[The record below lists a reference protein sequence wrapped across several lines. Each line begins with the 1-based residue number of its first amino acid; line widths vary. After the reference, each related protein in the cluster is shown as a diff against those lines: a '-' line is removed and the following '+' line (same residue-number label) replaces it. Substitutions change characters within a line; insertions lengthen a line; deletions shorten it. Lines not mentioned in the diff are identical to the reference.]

1 MRKVIKVIGKI
12 ILFIFVIFLLFV
24 AFWIGAYLFHRKHD
38 SVSTQ
43 VYQFAE
49 SSKELNN
56 PYRGFYSIYGFT
68 ISDEE
73 QDYEWHVSQYLCRD
87 TDELVLLQIN
97 LCNYADG
104 EISPKGMENLDAL
117 FTELEQTDK
126 HYIIRFL
133 YDWEGKGREKEPKH
147 MDIILKHMEQLE
159 PVFHKYQESIFIH
172 QGIFVGDCGEMH
184 GSKFL
189 SDTDMKTL
197 LSQLVKVTPT
207 SVYLSVRT
215 PQHWRIVTE
224 TSEPLEL
231 NNHEFAFRLGLFN
244 DGMMGTLQDT
254 GTYGVI
260 NKSEAGDYGKWTRTE
275 ELLFQEMLC
284 QEVPNGGEVII
295 DNPIN
300 DFQNAIGAM
309 EIMHVTYLNR
319 LHDKEVLDKW
329 AASVVTEEGCYKG
342 MDGLSYIERHL
353 GYRLLIKDAA
363 LNYDYYQD
371 KLTVEINLQNVGF
384 APMYR
389 EAEVFCILKS
399 ADSNDYLSFQ
409 IDEDIR
415 SLCGGRESNTI
426 LTLQKEIEL
435 AGYAPGQ
442 YNLYFYIKDVI
453 TGQHILLANEQDEE
467 EYGYKIGSI
476 VIDPICNPFTGEE
489 IDLKFPQI
497 EWLQGATAD
506 KE

>member
-1 MRKVIKVIGKI
+1 M
-12 ILFIFVIFLLFV
+12 
-24 AFWIGAYLFHRKHD
+24 
-38 SVSTQ
+38 
-43 VYQFAE
+43 
-49 SSKELNN
+49 
-56 PYRGFYSIYGFT
+56 
-68 ISDEE
+68 
-73 QDYEWHVSQYLCRD
+73 SQYLCRD

-295 DNPIN
+295 DNPIKKGLVRFKLFDN
-300 DFQNAIGAM
+300 GIMDCKQYKIDYKQRLKHEDHSIYEICFYVDNPMVEYRKIYDRMKYISYEKFKIKNCELCENYVDAFCKDRKICMKFDKDIPKEETTRAIYCS
-309 EIMHVTYLNR
+309 H
-319 LHDKEVLDKW
+319 
-329 AASVVTEEGCYKG
+329 
-342 MDGLSYIERHL
+342 
-353 GYRLLIKDAA
+353 
-363 LNYDYYQD
+363 
-371 KLTVEINLQNVGF
+371 
-384 APMYR
+384 
-389 EAEVFCILKS
+389 
-399 ADSNDYLSFQ
+399 FQ
-409 IDEDIR
+409 IDDEYMNNRIR
-415 SLCGGRESNTI
+415 EGI
-426 LTLQKEIEL
+426 
-435 AGYAPGQ
+435 
-442 YNLYFYIKDVI
+442 
-453 TGQHILLANEQDEE
+453 E
-467 EYGYKIGSI
+467 EYRFDVLFCKQQ
-476 VIDPICNPFTGEE
+476 
-489 IDLKFPQI
+489 LKEQPKLNF
-497 EWLQGATAD
+497 D
-506 KE
+506 